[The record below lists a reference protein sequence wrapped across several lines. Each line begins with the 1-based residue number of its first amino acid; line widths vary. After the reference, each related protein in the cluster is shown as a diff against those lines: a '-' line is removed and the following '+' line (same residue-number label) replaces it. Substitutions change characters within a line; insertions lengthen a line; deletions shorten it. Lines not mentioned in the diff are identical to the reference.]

1 MKIVVCMKQT
11 FDTEAR
17 IALTGEGRIDD
28 RSVLLIVNPYD
39 EYAVEEAI
47 RIKEKQGGEV
57 TVVTVGG
64 DKARK
69 ALQQCLAMGADHAVL
84 VDDAQLND
92 ADGHTY
98 ALVLSR
104 VLKEMEYDLILCGRE
119 SVDEA
124 ASKVHTRLAEILDL
138 PQANV
143 VSALKVE
150 DGKAE
155 AKRDIEGGSEL
166 MEVDLP
172 AVISVQKGINEVRYP
187 SLRLVMKAS
196 RHPIKTLSL
205 EDLGLSAA
213 DIKPFLHVEAYL
225 FPKPRQGGRRLT
237 GEVSEMV
244 SDLIQYLRDEVQAI

>member
-17 IALTGEGRIDD
+17 IALTEEGRIDD
-28 RSVLLIVNPYD
+28 SSVLLIVNPYD

-92 ADGHTY
+92 ADGHMV

-124 ASKVHTRLAEILDL
+124 ASQVHTRLAEILDL
-138 PQANV
+138 PQVNV

-166 MEVDLP
+166 VEVDLP

-196 RHPIKTLSL
+196 RRPIKTLSL
-205 EDLGLSAA
+205 KDLGLGEA
-213 DIKPFLHVEAYL
+213 DIKPFSRVEAYI
-225 FPKPRQGGRRLT
+225 FPEPRQEGRRLT
-237 GEVSEMV
+237 GEVPGMV
-244 SDLIQYLRDEVQAI
+244 SELIQYLRDEVKAI